1 MQWAIWWY
9 TAARVSA
16 AWKYRRLPACGT
28 TAATRPG
35 HLAPPLSPAPSLTP
49 VDTAVMMRP
58 IISRDRA
65 MELIAALPQLP
76 PQRPAERGMRFAKDF
91 YHQLVLRCDCGE
103 LAAMIHGICHKRA
116 WAVRHGK
123 KVSQMD
129 ERYLKREEQL
139 YGELAAALDMP
150 RDQVLPFI
158 RQTWEEVAGA
168 AGPSRKERPRRKRQK
183 QNNKQGRRCRP
194 CFSVSIN
201 PRPVIFRTSDRCHW
215 CGNP

>member
-1 MQWAIWWY
+1 M
-9 TAARVSA
+9 
-16 AWKYRRLPACGT
+16 
-28 TAATRPG
+28 
-35 HLAPPLSPAPSLTP
+35 TP

-65 MELIAALPQLP
+65 MELIASLPQLP

-91 YHQLVLRCDCGE
+91 YHRLVLRCDCSE

-129 ERYLKREEQL
+129 ERYLKRAEEQL

-158 RQTWEEVAGA
+158 RQTWEKWPEQLPKQEQESAPAQEA
-168 AGPSRKERPRRKRQK
+168 AEAE
-183 QNNKQGRRCRP
+183 
-194 CFSVSIN
+194 
-201 PRPVIFRTSDRCHW
+201 
-215 CGNP
+215 